1 MPRPSSAPSLAD
13 QHAAP
18 GGVAA
23 VDRALTL
30 LLAFEQGESELSLTT
45 LAQRTGLYKSTA
57 LRLIASLEHA
67 GLLSK
72 GNQGYRLGAAV
83 ARLHRHYTASFSLQ
97 DQVMPVLN
105 DLVARTQE
113 SAAFHVRQ
121 GEQRL
126 CLYRVDSPHPLRD
139 HVRAGDLLPLNQ
151 GAGGRVL
158 LAFSGQ
164 RGKLYADIRAA
175 GVATLH
181 GDRIDG
187 LSGISAPVFGPA
199 GELLGALT
207 LTLPSTRWGPGLEAA
222 TLAAAQGLSH
232 SLGGGEWGHPPN
244 SA

>member
-1 MPRPSSAPSLAD
+1 MPRPAANPSLAD

-23 VDRALTL
+23 VDRALCL
-30 LLAFEQGESELSLTT
+30 LMAFEAGEPELSLAT

-57 LRLIASLEHA
+57 LRLLASLEHA
-67 GLLSK
+67 GLMCKSAS
-72 GNQGYRLGAAV
+72 GYRLGPAV
-83 ARLHRHYTASFSLQ
+83 ARLHQHYSASFSLR
-97 DQVMPVLN
+97 DLVMPVLN

-121 GEQRL
+121 GDQRL

-139 HVRAGDLLPLNQ
+139 HVRAGELLPLDK

-181 GDRIDG
+181 GDRSKG
-187 LSGISAPVFGPA
+187 LTGISAPVFGEA

-207 LTLPSTRWGPGLEAA
+207 LTLPTTRMQARWPDVVRQ
-222 TLAAAQGLSH
+222 AAAQLS
-232 SLGGGEWGHPPN
+232 LR
-244 SA
+244 

>member
-1 MPRPSSAPSLAD
+1 MPRPASAPSLAD

-67 GLLSK
+67 GLLIK
-72 GNQGYRLGAAV
+72 GAQGYRLGATV
-83 ARLHRHYTASFSLQ
+83 ARLHHHYAASFSLQ
-97 DQVMPVLN
+97 DQVMLVLN

-121 GEQRL
+121 GDQRL

-139 HVRAGDLLPLNQ
+139 HVRAGDLLPLER

-175 GVATLH
+175 GVVTLH
-181 GDRIDG
+181 GDRNEG
-187 LSGISAPVFGPA
+187 LSGISAPVFGEG

-207 LTLPSTRWGPGLEAA
+207 LTLPTSRMKAGLQDVVRESAR
-222 TLAAAQGLSH
+222 LLMN
-232 SLGGGEWGHPPN
+232 SLGAAPQL
-244 SA
+244 